1 MTKYNHTKGQVQ
13 SMKRYKIAL
22 PIVGVLYSL
31 AAPAAAVAS
40 AVELYKENYLFAIA
54 EVLFGIWCGYNAV
67 GCFKG
72 AKEVRDKLK
81 TFEEQQKQGL
91 EAKLDW

>member
-1 MTKYNHTKGQVQ
+1 MEEYNHTKAQVQ
-13 SMKRYKIAL
+13 SLKRYKITL
-22 PIVGVLYSL
+22 PIIGAIYSM

-40 AVELYKENYLFAIA
+40 AVELHKDNYLLAIFD
-54 EVLFGIWCGYNAV
+54 VFLGIWCGSSAV
-67 GCFKG
+67 GCFKS
-72 AKEVRDKLK
+72 AKVVRDKLK